1 MRIIH
6 TSDWHLG
13 QYFFTKN
20 RSAEHQHF
28 LRWLIEQ
35 VKQYRV
41 DALIVAGD
49 VFDTGAPPSY
59 ARELYNQF
67 IVDLQKT
74 DCQLVILSGNHDSV
88 SVLNES
94 SALLRYLNTHVITSN
109 SESPVITL
117 KDKQGNPNGLV
128 CAIPFLRPRDIQVSI
143 AGQSSEEKQLSLQNA
158 IHEHYQSCYQKA
170 VEQRTE
176 LNLDIP
182 IIATGH
188 LTVVGAELTDSVREI
203 YIGTL
208 DAFPSGAFPPADYIA
223 LGHIHRPQLI
233 GGQAH
238 IRYSG
243 SPIALSFDESQQQ
256 KSVCLVE
263 FNQHQFA
270 NVTLLPIPVFQ
281 PLLSLKGSLK
291 ELQKQLMD
299 LPVKENELPIWL
311 DIEVA
316 TQDYLG
322 DIQQRIEALTQ
333 ELPVEVVRLRRAR
346 RAQTGQNLTPQN
358 ETLNELTAEE
368 VFTRRLTEES
378 LEDKA
383 LEQRLL
389 QLFKQSCANL
399 RNELGE

>member
-35 VKQYRV
+35 VKQYQV

-74 DCQLVILSGNHDSV
+74 GCQLVILSGNHDSV

-270 NVTLLPIPVFQ
+270 NVTLLPIPVSQ

-291 ELQKQLMD
+291 ELQKQLMA

-346 RAQTGQNLTPQN
+346 QAQTGQNLTPQN

-389 QLFKQSCANL
+389 QLFKQSYANL
-399 RNELGE
+399 RNEQGE

>member
-20 RSAEHQHF
+20 RTAEHQHF

-35 VKQYRV
+35 VKQYQV

-74 DCQLVILSGNHDSV
+74 GCQLVILSGNHDSV

-270 NVTLLPIPVFQ
+270 NVILLPIPVFQ

-346 RAQTGQNLTPQN
+346 QAQTGQNLTPQN

-389 QLFKQSCANL
+389 QLFKQSYANL
-399 RNELGE
+399 RNEQGE